1 MIMNVLGTWNDYI
14 WPLVT
19 LPDASKWTISVGIIS
34 FGSQFM
40 GTESWGPMYA
50 GYVLAS
56 IPLIVL
62 FIFTMRYFIAGL
74 TSGAIK
80 A

>member
-1 MIMNVLGTWNDYI
+1 VI
-14 WPLVT
+14 
-19 LPDASKWTISVGIIS
+19 
-34 FGSQFM
+34 
-40 GTESWGPMYA
+40 
-50 GYVLAS
+50 AS

-62 FIFTMRYFIAGL
+62 FVFTMRYFIAGL